1 MVNLG
6 LKIKIDMSRVVEE
19 LVRVQQPIR
28 DQLLESKHMLT
39 LGQLFQ
45 IALDLKQYVFFE
57 LFIEQ
62 KSVPPLP
69 PILTMALV
77 AIDPHMTII

>member
-1 MVNLG
+1 
-6 LKIKIDMSRVVEE
+6 
-19 LVRVQQPIR
+19 
-28 DQLLESKHMLT
+28 MLT
-39 LGQLFQ
+39 FGQLFQ
-45 IALDLKQYVFFE
+45 IALDLKQYVFFK

-69 PILTMALV
+69 LILTMALV